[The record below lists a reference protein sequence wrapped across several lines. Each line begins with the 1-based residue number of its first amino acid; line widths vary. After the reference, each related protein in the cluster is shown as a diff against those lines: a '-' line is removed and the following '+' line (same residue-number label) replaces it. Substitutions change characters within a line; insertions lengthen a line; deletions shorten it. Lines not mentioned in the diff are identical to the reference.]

1 MKKKILY
8 ILSACIFAL
17 ALTFSFNFV
26 KGDHNG
32 VSLENVTIMAE
43 AQAFNPCPAH
53 IGDSYCQY
61 DEVEQDCR
69 TDSECRPV
77 CLDNCK

>member
-8 ILSACIFAL
+8 VLSACIFAL
-17 ALTFSFNFV
+17 ALTLSFNFV

-53 IGDSYCQY
+53 IGESYCQY
-61 DEVEQDCR
+61 DPASQDCI
-69 TDSECRPV
+69 TDNKCSPV
-77 CLDNCK
+77 CIDGCQ